1 MTRNILLGLILVA
14 VIPMWL
20 TLMLIIFGIF
30 LILLVDCI
38 IDISIL
44 NAQIGAEKLGL
55 IIIETEEGLKVYKGS
70 KQLSK
75 LDLVRLKWQ
84 HL

>member
-20 TLMLIIFGIF
+20 TLMLVMFGIF
-30 LILLVDCI
+30 AMLFVDI
-38 IDISIL
+38 VIDVSIL
-44 NAQIGAEKLGL
+44 NAQMGAEKLGL
-55 IIIETEEGLKVYKGS
+55 IIIETKEGLKVYKGS

-84 HL
+84 R